1 MNQKINKN
9 EIINRISKKLSD
21 ERIVVGGGKNNY
33 KRKYHLRITEWIIR
47 KVLNAF
53 LDVLVEV
60 IEEGDSVIFAG
71 YMVLEPRYF
80 KEIRRR
86 ANCFGDEKETIT
98 PAGYRLKIKAGVR
111 MKDACKNL
119 TEKVNRENTDQ
130 ETV

>member
-9 EIINRISKKLSD
+9 EIIDRISKKLSD
-21 ERIVVGGGKNNY
+21 ERIVVGGKKNY
-33 KRKYHLRITEWIIR
+33 KRAYHLRINKWIIG
-47 KVLNAF
+47 KVLNAL

-86 ANCFGDEKETIT
+86 ANNYSDKEEAVT
-98 PAGYRLKIKAGVR
+98 PAGYRLKIKAGKS
-111 MKDACKNL
+111 MKDACKTL
-119 TEKVNRENTDQ
+119 SEKVNRENTDQ

>member
-9 EIINRISKKLSD
+9 EIIDRISKKLLD
-21 ERIVVGGGKNNY
+21 ERIVVGGKKNY
-33 KRKYHLRITEWIIR
+33 KRTYHLKITKWIIG
-47 KVLNAF
+47 KVLNAL

-60 IEEGDSVIFAG
+60 IEEGDFVIFAG
-71 YMVLEPRYF
+71 YMVLEPRYY

-86 ANCFGDEKETIT
+86 VSHFGDKKETII

-111 MKDACKNL
+111 MKDACKKL
-119 TEKVNRENTDQ
+119 TEKVNRDNTDQ

>member
-9 EIINRISKKLSD
+9 EIIDRISKKLSD
-21 ERIVVGGGKNNY
+21 ERIVVGGKKNY
-33 KRKYHLRITEWIIR
+33 KRTYNLRINKWIIG
-47 KVLNAF
+47 KVLNAL

-86 ANCFGDEKETIT
+86 ANNYSDKEEAVT

-111 MKDACKNL
+111 MKDACKKL
-119 TEKVNRENTDQ
+119 TEKVNRENIDQ

>member
-1 MNQKINKN
+1 MNQKLNKN
-9 EIINRISKKLSD
+9 DIINRISKKLSD
-21 ERIVVGGGKNNY
+21 ERIVVGGKKNY
-33 KRKYHLRITEWIIR
+33 KRTYHLRINKWIIG
-47 KVLNAF
+47 KVLNAL

-111 MKDACKNL
+111 MKDACKTL
-119 TEKVNRENTDQ
+119 TDKVNRKNADQ

>member
-9 EIINRISKKLSD
+9 EIIDRISKKLSD
-21 ERIVVGGGKNNY
+21 ERIVVGGKKNY
-33 KRKYHLRITEWIIR
+33 KRTYHLRISKWIIG
-47 KVLNAF
+47 KVLNSL

-86 ANCFGDEKETIT
+86 VSYFGDKKETIT

-119 TEKVNRENTDQ
+119 TEKVDRENIDQ

>member
-1 MNQKINKN
+1 MNQTINKN
-9 EIINRISKKLSD
+9 EIIDRISKKLSD
-21 ERIVVGGGKNNY
+21 ERIVVGGKKNY
-33 KRKYHLRITEWIIR
+33 KRTYHLKITKWIIG
-47 KVLNAF
+47 KILNAL

-86 ANCFGDEKETIT
+86 ANCFGDEKETIS

-119 TEKVNRENTDQ
+119 TEKVNKENADQ

>member
-9 EIINRISKKLSD
+9 EIIDHISKKLSD
-21 ERIVVGGGKNNY
+21 ERIVVGGKKNY
-33 KRKYHLRITEWIIR
+33 KRTYHLRINKWIIG
-47 KVLNAF
+47 KVLNAL

-86 ANCFGDEKETIT
+86 VSYFGDKKETIT

-111 MKDACKNL
+111 MKDACKKL
-119 TEKVNRENTDQ
+119 TEKVDRENIDQ

>member
-1 MNQKINKN
+1 MNQKINKT
-9 EIINRISKKLSD
+9 EIIDRISKILSD
-21 ERIVVGGGKNNY
+21 ERIVVGGKKNY
-33 KRKYHLRITEWIIR
+33 KKTYHLRFSKWVIG
-47 KVLNAF
+47 KVLNAL

-86 ANCFGDEKETIT
+86 VSYFGKEKETIT

-119 TEKVNRENTDQ
+119 TEKVNKENVDQ

>member
-1 MNQKINKN
+1 MNHKINKN
-9 EIINRISKKLSD
+9 EIIDRISKKLSD
-21 ERIVVGGGKNNY
+21 ERIVVGGKKNY
-33 KRKYHLRITEWIIR
+33 KRTYHLRISKWIIG
-47 KVLNAF
+47 KVLNSL

-71 YMVLEPRYF
+71 YMVLEPRCF

-86 ANCFGDEKETIT
+86 TNCFGDEKETII

-111 MKDACKNL
+111 MKDACKTL
-119 TEKVNRENTDQ
+119 TEKVNKENADQ

>member
-9 EIINRISKKLSD
+9 EIIDRISKKLSD
-21 ERIVVGGGKNNY
+21 ERIVVGGKKNY
-33 KRKYHLRITEWIIR
+33 KRTYHLNINKWIIG
-47 KVLNAF
+47 KVLNAL

-111 MKDACKNL
+111 MKDACKTL

>member
-9 EIINRISKKLSD
+9 EIIDRISRKLSD

-33 KRKYHLRITEWIIR
+33 KRKYHLRINKWIIG
-47 KVLNAF
+47 KVLNAL

-111 MKDACKNL
+111 MKDACKTL
-119 TEKVNRENTDQ
+119 TEKVNKENADQ

>member
-9 EIINRISKKLSD
+9 EIIDRISRKLSD
-21 ERIVVGGGKNNY
+21 ERIVVGGKKNY
-33 KRKYHLRITEWIIR
+33 KRTYHLRINKWIIG
-47 KVLNAF
+47 KVLNAL

-86 ANCFGDEKETIT
+86 ANCFGDEKETIS
-98 PAGYRLKIKAGVR
+98 PAGYRLKIKVGVH
-111 MKDACKNL
+111 MKDACKKL
-119 TEKVNRENTDQ
+119 TEKVNRENVDQ
-130 ETV
+130 KTV

>member
-9 EIINRISKKLSD
+9 EIIDRISKKLSD
-21 ERIVVGGGKNNY
+21 ERIVVGGKKNY
-33 KRKYHLRITEWIIR
+33 KRTYHLRINKWIIG

-53 LDVLVEV
+53 LDALVEV

-71 YMVLEPRYF
+71 YMVLGPRCF

-86 ANCFGDEKETIT
+86 ANCFGDEKETII

-111 MKDACKNL
+111 MKDACKKL
-119 TEKVNRENTDQ
+119 TEKVNRDNTDQ